1 MNGAVAVSLGPLERG
16 KQAAVLGPRC
26 SWRHRWIL
34 QFFDQRSIR
43 TLDPNSVS
51 GGTRITTGAA
61 VDVGD
66 YGIGDRFSVHRS
78 MVR

>member
-16 KQAAVLGPRC
+16 KQAAVLGHVVRGDTDG
-26 SWRHRWIL
+26 SL
-34 QFFDQRSIR
+34 QFFDQCSIR
-43 TLDPNSVS
+43 TLDPNAVS

-66 YGIGDRFSVHRS
+66 HGIGDRFSVHRS
-78 MVR
+78 R

>member
-1 MNGAVAVSLGPLERG
+1 VNGAVAVSLGPLERG
-16 KQAAVLGPRC
+16 KQAAVLGHVVRGDTDG
-26 SWRHRWIL
+26 SL
-34 QFFDQRSIR
+34 EFFDQRSIR

-66 YGIGDRFSVHRS
+66 YGI
-78 MVR
+78 